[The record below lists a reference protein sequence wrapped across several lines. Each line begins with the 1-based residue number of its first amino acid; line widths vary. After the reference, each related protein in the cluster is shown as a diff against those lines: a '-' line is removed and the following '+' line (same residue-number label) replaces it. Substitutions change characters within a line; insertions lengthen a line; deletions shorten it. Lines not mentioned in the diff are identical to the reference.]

1 MGQTA
6 QGDYANI
13 WLRRADTMILAT
25 AEALDAVDPLAQWRA
40 KFVCPPGVI
49 YLDGN
54 SLGQLPH
61 ATVTA
66 GADVMSRAWGQRLIR
81 SWNEGWIDAPQR
93 VGAMIAPL
101 IGASADEV
109 IAADSTS
116 VNLYKLIV
124 AALRLNPSRNVVVSE
139 AGNFPTDLHVAEGA
153 VAAVAGAQLKV
164 VQRGALAEAL
174 GDDTAL
180 LLLTHVH
187 YKTAERFDMAAWTKA
202 AHDAG
207 APVCWD
213 LSHSVGAVAVELNA
227 AGADMAV
234 GCGYKYLN
242 GGPGA
247 PAFIYVPTRWQEK
260 LDNPLSG
267 WMGHAAPFEFAD
279 GYEAAAGMKRWLTG
293 TPSVLGLAALE
304 AGLTLW
310 QNIDFAQIEAKS
322 AALWDILYA
331 AGTAIGLECI
341 TPTDPTKRG
350 SHISFR
356 HPNAYEIVQAMIARG
371 VIGDFRDPDILRF
384 GLTPLTLSHVD
395 VWQAG
400 QIMRDIVDS
409 GEWQKPEF
417 AVRNAVT

>member
-1 MGQTA
+1 MTLEQA
-6 QGDYANI
+6 QVPKHI
-13 WLRRADTMILAT
+13 I
-25 AEALDAVDPLAQWRA
+25 ALDAADPLAGYRER
-40 KFVCPPGVI
+40 FVLPDGVI

-54 SLGQLPH
+54 SLGCLPK
-61 ATVTA
+61 ATIAA
-66 GADVMSRAWGQRLIR
+66 GADVMTQAWGQRLIR

-93 VGAMIAPL
+93 VGGMIAPL
-101 IGASADEV
+101 IGAAADEV

-124 AALRLNPSRNVVVSE
+124 AALRLDPTRNVVVSE

-153 VAAVAGAQLKV
+153 VASVAGARLKV
-164 VQRGALAEAL
+164 VQRSALAEAL
-174 GDDTAL
+174 GNDTAL

-207 APVCWD
+207 ALVCWD
-213 LSHSVGAVAVELNA
+213 LSHSAGALAIGLGV

-247 PAFIYVPTRWQEK
+247 PAFIYVATCWQNR

-279 GYEAAAGMKRWLTG
+279 GYEPAAGMKRWLTG
-293 TPSVLGLAALE
+293 TPSILGLTALE
-304 AGLTLW
+304 SGLRLW
-310 QNIDFAQIEAKS
+310 ADIDLAQIEAKS

-331 AGTAIGLECI
+331 AGTAIGLDCI

-400 QIMRDIVDS
+400 QMMRDIVES
-409 GEWQKPEF
+409 GEWRKPEF